1 MRAVVELAGKEV
13 VSVSVFDTDEDALKH
28 AFLLSVA
35 DESSH
40 RAKTRARS
48 VSSIREVMRSLKVK
62 GSFSQGDWAVQIA
75 TAESPRSQMA

>member
-13 VSVSVFDTDEDALKH
+13 VSVSVFDNDEDALKH
-28 AFLLSVA
+28 AFLLSVENET

-40 RAKTRARS
+40 
-48 VSSIREVMRSLKVK
+48 REVMRSLKVN